1 MQKIRHISHYLFI
14 GLIPFILLMFV
25 NASVNKH
32 SHKLPN
38 GEIIVHS
45 HPFQSS
51 GTEAPT
57 SGHNHS
63 EEEYLFYGLL
73 SNMLNLTLIV
83 SFILIVFINQSIKKQ
98 LFFYEF
104 QNDLRFLKTDRNK
117 APPISIL
124 F

>member
-1 MQKIRHISHYLFI
+1 MQKIRHISHFLLI

-32 SHKLPN
+32 SHKLPT

-51 GTEAPT
+51 GTDAPA

-73 SNMLNLTLIV
+73 SNTLNLTLIV
-83 SFILIVFINQSIKKQ
+83 SFILIVFINHLNKRQ

-117 APPISIL
+117 APPISV
-124 F
+124 FY